1 MEKIVGFWD
10 DETIDA
16 KIKSKTLKEIK
27 NRKNHLEVVF
37 PIKLTLFEFG
47 AIIEALMYFRNNFL
61 DSISDEIVR
70 QVSQVKGDNLL
81 VPVAVYAP
89 YMMSKMDRES
99 KLENWKRIWEIP
111 EEELYGD
118 ADEN

>member
-37 PIKLTLFEFG
+37 PT
-47 AIIEALMYFRNNFL
+47 
-61 DSISDEIVR
+61 
-70 QVSQVKGDNLL
+70 
-81 VPVAVYAP
+81 
-89 YMMSKMDRES
+89 
-99 KLENWKRIWEIP
+99 
-111 EEELYGD
+111 
-118 ADEN
+118 